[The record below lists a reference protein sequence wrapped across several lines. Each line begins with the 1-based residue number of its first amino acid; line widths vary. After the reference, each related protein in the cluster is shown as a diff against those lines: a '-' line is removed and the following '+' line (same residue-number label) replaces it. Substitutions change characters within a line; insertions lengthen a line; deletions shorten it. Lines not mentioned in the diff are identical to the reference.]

1 MAAKLSVS
9 IRPET
14 ETPDVTRIKQ
24 TLFARLKYT
33 REIPTEEQVTEIPVT
48 IKIDGSRRAELAIDG
63 TAQIDVDDHAPKAPF
78 AVQIEAAQ
86 GTVLWESPQQ
96 KSGEGDTR
104 HIFKVPDA
112 VFDAALNRPGAA
124 PSLVRSGRFVRL
136 DDVLP
141 DFSADRLLVAA
152 IRPPRSKASK
162 IRRPKRCGM
171 CSPLR
176 AQAN

>member
-24 TLFARLKYT
+24 TLFARVKYT

-112 VFDAALNRPGAA
+112 VSMPRLTGRARRPAWCAADGSCVSTMSCQTFRGSASRRRHPA
-124 PSLVRSGRFVRL
+124 GRDRRRRK
-136 DDVLP
+136 
-141 DFSADRLLVAA
+141 SADRSGAA
-152 IRPPRSKASK
+152 CARP
-162 IRRPKRCGM
+162 
-171 CSPLR
+171 
-176 AQAN
+176 